1 MNCARR
7 QEKDQLVDTAGKV
20 ILPQLEGNISNH

>member
-7 QEKDQLVDTAGKV
+7 QEKDQLVDTVGRV